1 MFTYIYTKLDGG
13 YSNLDRNKIKVKENF
28 GKKKNTVIDD
38 SRVSWTLKLNLV
50 NQFIRVS
57 ELEYIDRL
65 YQCNGFP
72 CCLVSEDGNNGDSHK
87 FP

>member
-1 MFTYIYTKLDGG
+1 MFTYIYRKLDRG

-28 GKKKNTVIDD
+28 AKRRIIDD